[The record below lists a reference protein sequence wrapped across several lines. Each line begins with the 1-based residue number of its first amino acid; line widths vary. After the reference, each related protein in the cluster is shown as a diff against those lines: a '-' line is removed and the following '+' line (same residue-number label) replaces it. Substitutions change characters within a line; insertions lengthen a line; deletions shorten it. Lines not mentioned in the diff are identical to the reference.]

1 MPIATSLIRVTTAEE
16 NVMATIHREVHI
28 HADPEKVWSA
38 LRDVGALHTR
48 LCPGFVIDTKMEG
61 DTRVVTFGNGMTA
74 RESIVSVDD
83 ERRRVAWAIVG
94 GSFLHYNGAAQVIPL
109 PEGGCR
115 FTWTSDLLPNEAATA
130 VQAMIE
136 AGIAVIKKTQEAA

>member
-1 MPIATSLIRVTTAEE
+1 
-16 NVMATIHREVHI
+16 MATIHREVHI
-28 HADPEKVWSA
+28 QAHPEKVWSA

-61 DTRVVTFGNGMTA
+61 DDVRIVTFGSGRTA
-74 RESIVSVDD
+74 RELIVSVDD
-83 ERRRVAWAIVG
+83 ERRRVAWAILG
-94 GSFLHYNGAAQVIPL
+94 GGGATLIHYNGAAQVIPL

-115 FTWTSDLLPNEAATA
+115 FTWTSDLLPNEAAPT

-136 AGIAVIKKTQEAA
+136 AGIAAVKRAQEAAE

>member
-1 MPIATSLIRVTTAEE
+1 
-16 NVMATIHREVHI
+16 MATIHREVHI

-48 LCPGFVIDTKMEG
+48 LCPGFVIDTQMEG
-61 DTRVVTFGNGMTA
+61 DAVRVVTFGNGKTA
-74 RESIVSVDD
+74 REQILSVDD
-83 ERRRVAWAIVG
+83 QRRRVAWTIIG
-94 GSFLHYNGAAQVIPL
+94 GAFIHYNGAAQVIAL

-115 FTWTSDLLPNEAATA
+115 FTWTSDLLPNEAAPT

-136 AGIAVIKKTQEAA
+136 AGLAITKKTLETA

>member
-1 MPIATSLIRVTTAEE
+1 
-16 NVMATIHREVHI
+16 MATIHREVHI
-28 HADPEKVWSA
+28 QANPEKVWSA

-48 LCPGFVIDTKMEG
+48 LCPGFVIDTKMDG
-61 DTRVVTFGNGMTA
+61 NARIVTFGNGRIA
-74 RESIVSVDD
+74 REEIVSVDE

-94 GSFLHYNGAAQVIPL
+94 GALLHYNGAAQVIPL

-115 FTWTSDLLPNEAATA
+115 FTWTSDLLPNEVAPT

-136 AGIAVIKKTQEAA
+136 AGIATIKRTQEAAE

>member
-1 MPIATSLIRVTTAEE
+1 
-16 NVMATIHREVHI
+16 MATIHREVHI
-28 HADPEKVWSA
+28 QADPEKVWSA

-48 LCPGFVIDTKMEG
+48 LCPGFVVDTKMEG
-61 DTRVVTFGNGMTA
+61 DARIVTFGNGRTA
-74 RESIVSVDD
+74 RELIVSVDN

-94 GSFLHYNGAAQVIPL
+94 ESLIHYNGAAQVIPL

-115 FTWTSDLLPNEAATA
+115 FTWTSDLLPHDAAPT

-136 AGIAVIKKTQEAA
+136 AGIATIKRTQEAAE

>member
-1 MPIATSLIRVTTAEE
+1 
-16 NVMATIHREVHI
+16 MATIHREVHI
-28 HADPEKVWSA
+28 QASPEKVWSA

-48 LCPGFVIDTKMEG
+48 LCPGFVIDTKMDG
-61 DTRVVTFGNGMTA
+61 DDARIVTFGNGRTA
-74 RESIVSVDD
+74 RELIVSVDD

-94 GSFLHYNGAAQVIPL
+94 GESLLHYNGAAQVIPL

-115 FTWTSDLLPNEAATA
+115 FTWTSDLLPNSAAPT

-136 AGIAVIKKTQEAA
+136 AGIATIKRTQESAE